1 MGDTGLLV
9 SLAFSE
15 NDIADEDLY
24 RQIMN
29 GSLALNEG
37 MLHENAVAQELVAHG
52 SKLYFYT
59 HYSEEKHRN
68 DIEVDF
74 LISDGSL
81 QKYRVRPIEVKSSKN
96 YTNVSYDAFKKRFK
110 KKVEEGLIVHPKR
123 FQRDQSGYRIPSY
136 MLFCALS

>member
-1 MGDTGLLV
+1 MGDTDLLV

-29 GSLALNEG
+29 GRLALNEG

-52 SKLYFYT
+52 SKLCFYT

-68 DIEVDF
+68 DIEVNF

-81 QKYRVRPIEVKSSKN
+81 QKYRVRPSPPLLAAAARRPFV
-96 YTNVSYDAFKKRFK
+96 
-110 KKVEEGLIVHPKR
+110 
-123 FQRDQSGYRIPSY
+123 PSNAKT
-136 MLFCALS
+136 CLSV